1 MFDVLEHLP
10 NDEAVLHNLH
20 RLLKP
25 DGYLMLTVPANRS
38 LLSYFDEA
46 SHHHRRYEY
55 DELECKLIQ
64 AGYRIEF
71 ITHYMA
77 TIFPMVWLGRRLAGG
92 FSANGN
98 GDSEHVHHLAERE
111 LKIVPVLNE
120 VVFRILSLEMG
131 WVAQRRSLPIGAS
144 LLALARKDQSR
155 T

>member
-38 LLSYFDEA
+38 LFSYFDEA

-71 ITHYMA
+71 MTYYMA
-77 TIFPMVWLGRRLAGG
+77 TIFPMVWLGRRLDVELFAIDGYKPG
-92 FSANGN
+92 LQHWPYYCLLPVMISGISFSIMN
-98 GDSEHVHHLAERE
+98 S
-111 LKIVPVLNE
+111 
-120 VVFRILSLEMG
+120 
-131 WVAQRRSLPIGAS
+131 
-144 LLALARKDQSR
+144 
-155 T
+155 